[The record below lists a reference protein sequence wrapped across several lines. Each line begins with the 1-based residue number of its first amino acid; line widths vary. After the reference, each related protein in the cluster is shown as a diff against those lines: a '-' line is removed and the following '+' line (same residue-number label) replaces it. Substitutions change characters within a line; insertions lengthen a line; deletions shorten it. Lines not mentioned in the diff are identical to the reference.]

1 LHGRASRALVVTG
14 PDRDGGLPD
23 DVSLVA
29 GDGDAPRGLVD
40 RVYHSLRD
48 SILAGELEAGTT
60 MVESHLAEALGVSR
74 TPVRQALGL
83 LAKEGLVD
91 QGRGRRLTVR
101 VLGADD
107 RAEIVQLR
115 LVLEEMS
122 VVRAAE
128 VMGHEDTDVLRILVR
143 RMRRAAEAG
152 DQTTFTELNEA
163 FHLGIAAGA
172 GLPVVHRFLVQLGA
186 LIRLT
191 QVGMTL
197 TPEELSRQA
206 EEHDAILDAVEARDL
221 DAARSA
227 LALHLGTRSVATR
240 AAQ

>member
-1 LHGRASRALVVTG
+1 
-14 PDRDGGLPD
+14 
-23 DVSLVA
+23 
-29 GDGDAPRGLVD
+29 
-40 RVYHSLRD
+40 
-48 SILAGELEAGTT
+48 
-60 MVESHLAEALGVSR
+60 
-74 TPVRQALGL
+74 VRQALGL
-83 LAKEGLVD
+83 LAREGLVD